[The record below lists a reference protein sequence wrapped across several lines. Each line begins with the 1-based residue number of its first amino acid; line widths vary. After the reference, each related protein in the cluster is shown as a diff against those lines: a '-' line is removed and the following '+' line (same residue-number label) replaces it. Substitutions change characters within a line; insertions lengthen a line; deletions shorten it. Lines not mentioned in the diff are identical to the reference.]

1 MNLSADAVLEHIIK
15 SPNSW
20 LCLDYDGTLADFE
33 PTPDIIRPDTA
44 LENMLNDLVRCPG
57 IFVAVISGRRL
68 DDLRSLLPVPG
79 LWLAGI
85 YGVEWQ
91 TPGGEKVISLDVAG
105 IRPELDAIK
114 EKWKTLIGEESSFY
128 LEDKGL
134 ALALHARHVEDQEA
148 NEVLISARQVIDSL
162 FELPVPLQVLEGH
175 KFLEVAPKRADK
187 GQAVSYLL
195 EKNPKPEALLVYVGD
210 DDRDERAFRVV
221 RDRGG
226 IAVLV
231 ADTPRPSVANC
242 RLESPAHV
250 RRWLK
255 QIVIEFPSARH

>member
-1 MNLSADAVLEHIIK
+1 MILSAAAVLEQIIK

-44 LENMLNDLVRCPG
+44 LEDILSDLVRCPG

-79 LWLAGI
+79 LWLAGT
-85 YGVEWQ
+85 YGMEWQ
-91 TPGGEKVISLDVAG
+91 TSDGEQIVLLDAAS
-105 IRPELDAIK
+105 IRPELETIK
-114 EKWKTLIGEESSFY
+114 EKWKTLIGEETSFH

-134 ALALHARHVEDQEA
+134 ALALHARHVEDQLA
-148 NEVLISARQVIDSL
+148 NEVLTSARQIIDTLSGP
-162 FELPVPLQVLEGH
+162 PVPLQVLGGH
-175 KFLEVAPKRADK
+175 KFLEVAPECADK

-195 EKNPKPEALLVYVGD
+195 EKNPDPEALLVYVGD
-210 DDRDERAFRVV
+210 DDKDERAFRVV

-231 ADTPRPSVANC
+231 ANAPRPSAANC
-242 RLESPAHV
+242 RLESPKHV

-255 QIVIEFPSARH
+255 QIILKSL